1 MTPSLTTALLLSLG
15 AAGADD
21 VNLRTKGEVW
31 TLAAMDVGFEDDHED
46 ILEELTRFALEARW
60 NTEGG
65 GRVLMGVAGEHW
77 LQAGLD
83 TRYRVSAWPDEVR
96 WDRPLGRFA
105 HLRLGQ
111 QVARWGQLEGLSLVD
126 VLNPL
131 DLRHGP
137 MYAPDE
143 QRIAVPMVRLELGPP
158 VFRAQ
163 LYFVPWHV
171 PNRYHLLGSDWAF
184 YPTGL
189 LEDLVASTGDWGG
202 DETTAYLFGEI
213 ASSLEQQLRDA
224 EPSAWWGY
232 DQLFRSS
239 GDLWEPFSGA
249 ECALRFTYSGRR
261 GDFSVM
267 GARVRS
273 DVATVT
279 MDRTLMS
286 WVAGHS
292 WPSLEEI
299 DLWSRETDGFVMTE
313 YPYTWVGGLDGAV
326 TLGVV
331 GLKLEAIYTSDVA
344 LTTNL
349 IEGVTLPEVGVGVSA
364 EYQGSTNVR
373 FGAEAAWKRLLDHA
387 DYADIGL
394 LARREDEGLV
404 AGWFTLSMFR
414 QRLEPELTAV
424 WSPTFAEGVAGGSI
438 TYKPGDDWAVSAHSW
453 FFFARAGTPRT
464 VEDLVAYDGGPMG
477 LYSDNDAVAL
487 RVTRF
492 L

>member
-1 MTPSLTTALLLSLG
+1 MVPSILSLTLF
-15 AAGADD
+15 AGSVLADD
-21 VNLRTKGEVW
+21 ANLRTKGSLW
-31 TLAAMDVGFEDDHED
+31 TLGAVDVANEDSQED
-46 ILEELTRFALEARW
+46 LFEELTRFALEARW
-60 NTEGG
+60 NTPSG
-65 GRVLMGVAGEHW
+65 GRVVMSVAGEHW
-77 LQAGLD
+77 LQSGPE

-96 WDRPLGRFA
+96 WDRPLASWA
-105 HLRLGQ
+105 HLRIGQ
-111 QVARWGQLEGLSLVD
+111 QVARWGQLEGITLVD

-137 MYAPDE
+137 MLAPDE

-158 VFRAQ
+158 KLRAQ
-163 LYFVPWHV
+163 LYYVPWHV
-171 PNRYHLLGSDWAF
+171 PNRYQLLGSDWAF

-189 LEDLVASTGDWGG
+189 LEDLVGATEGWGG
-202 DETTAYLFGEI
+202 DETTAYVFGELVG
-213 ASSLEQQLRDA
+213 SLEQQLSAA

-239 GDLWEPFSGA
+239 GDLWRPFAGA
-249 ECALRFTYSGRR
+249 EGAVRFSYDGTR
-261 GDFSVM
+261 GHLGIM

-286 WVAGHS
+286 WVVAS
-292 WPSLEEI
+292 AWPSLEEL
-299 DLWSRETDGFVMTE
+299 DAWSRQTEGFVMTD

-326 TLGVV
+326 TTGVV
-331 GLKLEAIYTSDVA
+331 GSKIEAVYTTDQA
-344 LTTNL
+344 LTTSL
-349 IEGVTLPEVGVGVSA
+349 IEGVTSPELGVGVSL
-364 EYQGSTNVR
+364 EYQGSTTVR
-373 FGAEAAWKRLLDHA
+373 FGVEAAWKRLLDVQ
-387 DYADIGL
+387 DLDL

-404 AGWFTLSMFR
+404 AGWFTLSLFR

-438 TYKPGDDWAVSAHSW
+438 AYKPGDDWAIGLHSW

-464 VEDLVAYDGGPMG
+464 LADMVVYDGGPMG

-487 RVTRF
+487 KITRY

>member
-1 MTPSLTTALLLSLG
+1 MTLATLTLASLIG
-15 AAGADD
+15 AALADD
-21 VNLRTKGEVW
+21 ANLRTKGSIW
-31 TLAAMDVGFEDDHED
+31 TLGAVDVGWEDGPED
-46 ILEELTRFALEARW
+46 RIEELTRFSLEARW

-65 GRVLMGVAGEHW
+65 GRVLMGMAGEHW
-77 LQAGLD
+77 LQAGPD
-83 TRYRVSAWPDEVR
+83 TRYRVTAWPDEVR

-105 HLRLGQ
+105 HLRVGQ
-111 QVARWGQLEGLSLVD
+111 QVARWGQLEGITLVD

-137 MYAPDE
+137 MLAPDE

-158 VFRAQ
+158 KLRAQ
-163 LYFVPWHV
+163 LYYVPWHV

-189 LEDLVASTGDWGG
+189 LEDLVASTAGWGG
-202 DETTAYLFGEI
+202 DETTAYVFGGMVD
-213 ASSLEQQLRDA
+213 SLEKQLSAA

-239 GDLWEPFSGA
+239 GDMWQPFAGA
-249 ECALRFTYSGRR
+249 EGALRISYSGNR
-261 GDFSVM
+261 GDLSIM
-267 GARVRS
+267 GARVRA
-273 DVATVT
+273 DTATVT

-286 WVAGHS
+286 WVVAS
-292 WPSLEEI
+292 AWPSIEEM
-299 DLWSRETDGFVMTE
+299 DAWARETEGFVMTD

-331 GLKLEAIYTSDVA
+331 GLKLEAVYTTDQA
-344 LTTNL
+344 LTTSL
-349 IEGVTLPEVGVGVSA
+349 IEGVTSPEVGVGVSA
-364 EYQGSTNVR
+364 EYQGSTTLR
-373 FGAEAAWKRLLDHA
+373 FGVEAAWKRLLDV
-387 DYADIGL
+387 DGLEL

-404 AGWFTLSMFR
+404 AGWFTLSLFR

-438 TYKPGDDWAVSAHSW
+438 TYKPGDDWAVGLHSW
-453 FFFARAGTPRT
+453 FFFARAGTPRSIADI
-464 VEDLVAYDGGPMG
+464 VVYDGGPMG

-487 RVTRF
+487 KITRF